1 MRWEAGYLLGLALQS
16 LPEPRKVARDLFAEG
31 FSRQALWYMLALL
44 LVLTSMLR
52 VIGQALFP
60 HPEGMEPM
68 LNLSPLTM
76 GLSGAVF
83 SLLTIWLIAR
93 IGRALGGQG
102 TYDQALL
109 TIVWLSALNLFLS
122 VAVVALGLFAPGIA
136 LLLIPVG
143 YLALFWILTMFVTE
157 LHGFKSPGLVAV
169 GIVVSF
175 VALIFL
181 LAFVMALLGIGPDP
195 VLIGPPQ

>member
-52 VIGQALFP
+52 LIGQALFP